1 MLIQEETQR
10 YLERKDDREHF
21 KTHKGVVHNR

>member
-10 YLERKDDREHF
+10 YLKRKDDRGHF
-21 KTHKGVVHNR
+21 KTHKGVVFVH